1 MPPLVA
7 YEERAEYPLVAA
19 EDKSIELID
28 DEPQSG
34 LAEPTEGE
42 AEQELSIGSRVGNW
56 KTLLSFA
63 FALVVFAVAIVK
75 GGFDPHAI
83 WDRVKHLN
91 IWIFLSAF
99 VVYYATFPI
108 RGYRWKVLLQN
119 AYRGTHAQAV
129 DDMSV
134 RGLTEIIYISW
145 FVNCVVPAKLG
156 DLYRAYLAKL
166 WAHISWTKTIGTVLA
181 ERIIDILVLGLFMAA
196 TGFVVFHDK
205 LGGVSKILLLGV
217 ALAIVGIAM
226 LIVMKAFSERIRR
239 IVPLRFQERYIAFEE
254 GALQSFR
261 RIPLLLGL
269 TMAIWLMEGS
279 RFQLVF
285 TSLGITTHISTI
297 PFAPVLFFA
306 LGTAVLTTIPFTPG
320 GLGLVEAGLIGMMIY
335 LGIPKVDAAAVVLV
349 DRILSYYSVAFF
361 GFIVY
366 LLSKRSHFR
375 HPV

>member
-1 MPPLVA
+1 MRDEWGTGRDP
-7 YEERAEYPLVAA
+7 RVAA
-19 EDKSIELID
+19 TDKNLKS
-28 DEPQSG
+28 
-34 LAEPTEGE
+34 EGE
-42 AEQELSIGSRVGNW
+42 EPVDDWSEVSDQQTEEELSIGNRVGNW
-56 KTLLSFA
+56 KTVLSFG
-63 FALVVFAVAIVK
+63 FALVVFAVAIAK

-91 IWIFLSAF
+91 ILIFLSAF

-108 RGYRWKVLLQN
+108 RGFRWKVLLQN

-129 DDMSV
+129 DDMTV
-134 RGLTEIIYISW
+134 RGLSEIIFISW

-166 WAHISWTKTIGTVLA
+166 WVHISWTKTIGTVLA
-181 ERIIDILVLGLFMAA
+181 ERIIDILVLGLFMAG
-196 TGFVVFHDK
+196 TGFVVFHNR

-217 ALAIVGIAM
+217 ALTVVGIVM
-226 LIVMKAFSERIRR
+226 IVVMKTFSAQIRR
-239 IVPLRFQERYIAFEE
+239 IVPARFLEKYISFEE

-261 RIPLLLGL
+261 RIPLLLGT
-269 TMAIWLMEGS
+269 TMVIWLLEGS

-285 TSLGITTHISTI
+285 TSLGLSTHNISTI

-335 LGIPKVDAAAVVLV
+335 LGVPKVDAAAVVLV

>member
-1 MPPLVA
+1 
-7 YEERAEYPLVAA
+7 VAA
-19 EDKSIELID
+19 EDKSVNLALSEVADEDIED
-28 DEPQSG
+28 WSESSP
-34 LAEPTEGE
+34 EE
-42 AEQELSIGSRVGNW
+42 AEQQLSIGNRVGNW
-56 KTLLSFA
+56 KTLVSFA
-63 FALVVFAVAIVK
+63 FAIVVFAVAIVK

-83 WDRVKHLN
+83 WQRVRHLN
-91 IWIFLSAF
+91 IGIFLVAF
-99 VVYYATFPI
+99 VVYYSTFPI

-119 AYRGTHAQAV
+119 AYRGTHAQVV

-134 RGLTEIIYISW
+134 RGLSEIIYISW
-145 FVNCVVPAKLG
+145 LVNCVVPAKLG

-166 WAHISWTKTIGTVLA
+166 WVHISWTKTIGTVLA

-196 TGFVVFHDK
+196 TGFVVFHNK

-217 ALAIVGIAM
+217 ALAIVGIV
-226 LIVMKAFSERIRR
+226 LLVVMKTFSERIRR
-239 IVPLRFQERYIAFEE
+239 RVPARFHDKYVAFEE

-269 TMAIWLMEGS
+269 TMAIWLLEGT

-285 TSLGITTHISTI
+285 TALGLTTHISTI

-320 GLGLVEAGLIGMMIY
+320 GLGLVEAGLVGMMIY

-349 DRILSYYSVAFF
+349 DRILSYYSVAFL
-361 GFIVY
+361 GFVVY

-375 HPV
+375 HAV

>member
-1 MPPLVA
+1 MAATDKNLKPEVEALA
-7 YEERAEYPLVAA
+7 DDWSEESE
-19 EDKSIELID
+19 
-28 DEPQSG
+28 QQ
-34 LAEPTEGE
+34 
-42 AEQELSIGSRVGNW
+42 AEQELSIGNRVGNW

-83 WDRVKHLN
+83 WNRVKHLN
-91 IWIFLSAF
+91 VLIFLSAF

-108 RGYRWKVLLQN
+108 RGYRWKVLLEN
-119 AYRGTHAQAV
+119 AYRGTHPQAV
-129 DDMSV
+129 DDMTV
-134 RGLTEIIYISW
+134 RGLSEIIYISW

-166 WAHISWTKTIGTVLA
+166 WVHISWTKTIGTVLA

-196 TGFVVFHDK
+196 TGFVVFHNR

-217 ALAIVGIAM
+217 ALAVVGIVM
-226 LIVMKAFSERIRR
+226 LIVMKTFSERIRR
-239 IVPLRFQERYIAFEE
+239 VVPSRFQEKYVSFEE
-254 GALQSFR
+254 GALQSLR
-261 RIPLLLGL
+261 RIPLLIGL
-269 TMAIWLMEGS
+269 TMLIWLLEGS

-285 TSLGITTHISTI
+285 TSLGLNTHSISTI

-320 GLGLVEAGLIGMMIY
+320 GLGLVEAGLVGMMIY
-335 LGIPKVDAAAVVLV
+335 LGVPKADAAAVVLV

-361 GFIVY
+361 GFV
-366 LLSKRSHFR
+366 
-375 HPV
+375 V